1 MNHEARIVVVTSGKG
16 GVGKTSIT
24 ANLGVAL
31 ARLGQRVVLI
41 DADAGLRNLDLVLG
55 LENRVL
61 HTARDVLEGLCRVD
75 QALVRD
81 PRWKNLALLPLAR
94 GRQRLRRT
102 REARQGLVG
111 ALESL
116 GFDWVF
122 LDCPAGIDVGFATA
136 IAPAK
141 EAVLVTTPEI
151 TALRDADRVAAILES
166 QGVEKIRVL
175 VNRLRASLPE
185 RSTLER
191 DHLGVQEVQEAL
203 GLEILGSIPEDPT
216 VLSATNRGTPLVAS
230 PRLSP
235 AGLALEQA
243 ARKLSLNSPKPPF

>member
-1 MNHEARIVVVTSGKG
+1 MVKEWEKGTRIVVVTSGKG
-16 GVGKTSIT
+16 GVGKTTIT

-55 LENRVL
+55 LENRVV

-102 REARQGLVG
+102 REARQGLVA
-111 ALESL
+111 ALV
-116 GFDWVF
+116 GFDWVL

-141 EAVLVTTPEI
+141 EALLVTTPEI
-151 TALRDADRVAAILES
+151 TSLRDADRVAAILES
-166 QGVEKIRVL
+166 QGVENIRVL
-175 VNRLRASLPE
+175 VNRLPLTVLPN
-185 RSTLER
+185 R
-191 DHLGVQEVQEAL
+191 LGVQEVQEAL
-203 GLEILGSIPEDPT
+203 GLEILGSLPEDPT

-235 AGLALEQA
+235 AALALEQA
-243 ARKLSLNSPKPPF
+243 ARKLLRLVPKIQSIVP